1 MEIEKDFSTE
11 ERRNRMLFR
20 HIMLRFKCAMLDGRL
35 STSFDEEK
43 DSLFLD
49 SLCEN
54 YEIFPRHL
62 EDHLGI

>member
-1 MEIEKDFSTE
+1 
-11 ERRNRMLFR
+11 
-20 HIMLRFKCAMLDGRL
+20 MLDGRL

-54 YEIFPRHL
+54 YEIFSRHL